1 MTTAHLD
8 SFQLIVGLYLIY
20 IAIKGS
26 GQMYRFFDLSEYN
39 QQRVKKPLRIIYG
52 VCGTLALLDAG
63 LCMLQ
68 NSMYTQ
74 TVTEAGT
81 VITQNYSI
89 DSLPFLSFDFLNIV
103 TSLLTILIISGL
115 LAVFVWLRI
124 LSSRK

>member
-26 GQMYRFFDLSEYN
+26 GQMYRFFDLSDHD
-39 QQRVKKPLRIIYG
+39 QQRVKKPLRIIYC
-52 VCGTLALLDAG
+52 VCGLLALMDSG

-68 NSMYTQ
+68 NSMFTQ
-74 TVTEAGT
+74 TVTETTT

-103 TSLLTILIISGL
+103 TSVLTILVICGL
-115 LAVFVWLRI
+115 LAAFIWLRI